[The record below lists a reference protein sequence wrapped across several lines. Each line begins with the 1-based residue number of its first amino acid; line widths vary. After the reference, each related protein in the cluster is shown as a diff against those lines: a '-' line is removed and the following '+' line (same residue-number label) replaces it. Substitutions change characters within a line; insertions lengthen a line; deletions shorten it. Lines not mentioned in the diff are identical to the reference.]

1 MSTGDFCIKCDNA
14 LSVYCGA
21 CVDAIYDRL
30 GYAEEQVQKLGAQ
43 VGQLEK
49 ELVAASAWLRKR
61 ASSHQAIGGVG
72 PAWAAALFE
81 AAEDLEQ
88 GKHRELVS
96 SKETSE

>member
-14 LSVYCGA
+14 LSVYCGP
-21 CVDAIYDRL
+21 CVDKIYERV
-30 GYAEEQVQKLGAQ
+30 GQAEEQVAKLADQ

-61 ASSHQAIGGVG
+61 AASHQAIGGVG

-88 GKHRELVS
+88 GKHCELVS
-96 SKETSE
+96 NEETSE